1 MTAINLSTRIRFVN
15 DDGTLTPEAYRS
27 LVEIVNRTGGALG
40 SLGSETFVA
49 SDSSAIDAQFVM
61 MGDTFADAASFPIFG
76 EMTEQPGSIDAM
88 GEMVMQPLP
97 LSVTDISDTIHA
109 ATNKVTPVDSDEL
122 ALVDSDLNF
131 SLKRLTWAN
140 VKATL
145 KTYFDTL
152 YLGVSATAANASML
166 LGATWAAPGNIGATT
181 PASGSFTTATA
192 NSFKSFTASASTATG
207 VATTVYTLANAAPA
221 VHLVSANIGAVG
233 DANNY
238 SSFAVVVSDGSTARL
253 ALTNN
258 GALQTITLSGLALQT
273 TQSSGATQTANFTIT
288 RIG

>member
-88 GEMVMQPLP
+88 GEMVMQPL
-97 LSVTDISDTIHA
+97 SVTDISDTIHA

-122 ALVDSDLNF
+122 ALVDSASTF

>member
-1 MTAINLSTRIRFVN
+1 MTAINLSTRIRLVN

>member
-1 MTAINLSTRIRFVN
+1 MTAINLSTRIRFTN
-15 DDGTLTPEAYRS
+15 EDGTLTNEAYR
-27 LVEIVNRTGGALG
+27 LLTEIINRTGGALG

-76 EMTEQPGSIDAM
+76 EM
-88 GEMVMQPLP
+88 VMQP

-122 ALVDSDLNF
+122 ALVDSALTF

>member
-88 GEMVMQPLP
+88 GEMVMQPL
-97 LSVTDISDTIHA
+97 SVTDISYTIHA

-122 ALVDSDLNF
+122 ALVDSASTF

-192 NSFKSFTASASTATG
+192 NSFQSFTASASTATG

>member
-88 GEMVMQPLP
+88 GEMVMQPL
-97 LSVTDISDTIHA
+97 SVTDISDTIHA

-122 ALVDSDLNF
+122 ALVDSALNF
-131 SLKRLTWAN
+131 SLKRLTWEN